1 VDKSHIELKGIT
13 KRFGEFTAL
22 EDVSLSIPKGN
33 FITLLGPSGCG
44 KTTLLRVLAGFY
56 QQDAGEVYINGEN
69 ISGLPP
75 EKRGTPLV
83 FQDYALFPHMTLA
96 ENVSYGLRL
105 RKHPFAEIRKR
116 TETMLAMFSLTGLE
130 NHYPRQ
136 LSGGQQQRAAF
147 ARALILER
155 DILLLDEPLS
165 NLDAKLRIEVRAQL
179 RRIQRQNG
187 ITVVYVTHDQEGAMA
202 MSDFVAVMR
211 RGRILQTATPE
222 ELYHRPV
229 NAFVANFI
237 GAANLIPVEQCSRNG
252 NSVEFSL
259 FGFQSTATVAGHG
272 SRMIALIRPEHI
284 TLCDPEKGDITGI
297 IEERT
302 FQGKTVQYRI
312 RIHELLLLVEAFNAN
327 YEYPVN
333 TKAGLWIDRSRLH
346 VLAEEE
352 TENEKPFRFEHSSLV
367 DKRRIKQTAAGIG
380 QH

>member
-1 VDKSHIELKGIT
+1 MDKSHIELKEIT
-13 KRFGEFTAL
+13 KKFGEFTAL
-22 EDVSLSIPKGN
+22 QDVSLSIPKGN

-56 QQDAGEVYINGEN
+56 QQDAGKVYVNGAN
-69 ISGLPP
+69 IGDLPP

-105 RKHPFAEIRKR
+105 HKHPSVEIKKR
-116 TETMLAMFSLTGLE
+116 TETMLAMFGLTGLE

-136 LSGGQQQRAAF
+136 LSGGQQQRVAF

-187 ITVVYVTHDQEGAMA
+187 ITVVYVTHDQEEAMA
-202 MSDFVAVMR
+202 MSDLVAVMY
-211 RGRILQTATPE
+211 RGRILQTAKPE
-222 ELYHRPV
+222 ELYYRPA

-237 GAANLIPVEQCSRNG
+237 GAANLIPVEQYSRNG
-252 NSVEFSL
+252 KSVEFYL
-259 FGFQSTATVAGHG
+259 FGFRSTATVAGHG
-272 SRMIALIRPEHI
+272 SRMTAVIRPEYI
-284 TLCDPEKGDITGI
+284 TLCASGRGDITGV
-297 IEERT
+297 IEERI
-302 FQGKTVQYRI
+302 FQGKIVQYRI
-312 RIHELLLLVEAFNAN
+312 RVQELLLLVEAFNAGD
-327 YEYPVN
+327 EYPVGVQ
-333 TKAGLWIDRSRLH
+333 TGLWIDRSKLH

-352 TENEKPFRFEHSSLV
+352 TGNEKPFRLEHTSLV
-367 DKRRIKQTAAGIG
+367 DKWRIEQTAAGIR
-380 QH
+380 

>member
-1 VDKSHIELKGIT
+1 VDNSHIELKEIT
-13 KRFGEFTAL
+13 KKFGEFTAL
-22 EDVSLSIPKGN
+22 QNVSLSIPKGN

-56 QQDAGEVYINGEN
+56 QQDAGKVYINGEDIGN
-69 ISGLPP
+69 LPP

-105 RKHPFAEIRKR
+105 HKHPSREIKKR
-116 TETMLAMFSLTGLE
+116 TETMLAMFNLTGLE

-187 ITVVYVTHDQEGAMA
+187 ITVVYVTHDQEEA
-202 MSDFVAVMR
+202 MSMSDLVAVMHK
-211 RGRILQTATPE
+211 GRILQTAMPE
-222 ELYHRPV
+222 ELYYRPA

-237 GAANLIPVEQCSRNG
+237 GAANLMPVEQYSHNG
-252 NSVEFSL
+252 KSVEFYL
-259 FGFQSTATVAGHG
+259 CGFRGIAAVTGHG
-272 SRMIALIRPEHI
+272 SRMTAVIRPEHI
-284 TLCDPEKGDITGI
+284 SLCAPGKGDTIGI
-297 IEERT
+297 VEERV
-302 FQGKTVQYRI
+302 FQGKIVQYRI
-312 RIHELLLLVEAFNAN
+312 RVQELLLMVEVFNGGD
-327 YEYPVN
+327 EYP
-333 TKAGLWIDRSRLH
+333 AGAQTGLRIDRSKLH
-346 VLAEEE
+346 ILAEEE
-352 TENEKPFRFEHSSLV
+352 TEDEKLLGPEHTSLV

-380 QH
+380 